1 MMASSASARIDG
13 RLWPPERDSPSPSR
27 RICGSPS
34 PSASWCRVSCLTRL
48 ARTRDRSPSG
58 RSPSFSYSMAAT
70 ARLSTAS
77 PRNSRRS
84 WCSAEKLRW
93 VRACSSRPG
102 RAKRC
107 CSFGCRC
114 ARTGASPFTRAA
126 GSFAGV
132 GVLEQEERRT
142 EHVDFLVVGKGH
154 HVAVAF
160 LGDHQVLRGDGLEV
174 VDIRGTAEGSPD
186 LGGRAVVLGAV
197 HGL

>member
-13 RLWPPERDSPSPSR
+13 RLCPPDRDSPSPSR
-27 RICGSPS
+27 RSWGRPS
-34 PSASWCRVSCLTRL
+34 ASASWCSVSCFTRF

-58 RSPSFSYSMAAT
+58 RSPNFSYSIAAT

-84 WCSAEKLRW
+84 LCSDEKLRW

-107 CSFGCRC
+107 CSRGCSC

-126 GSFAGV
+126 GSLGGV
-132 GVLEQEERRT
+132 GVLEQQERRP
-142 EHVDFLVVGKGH
+142 EHVDLLVVGKGDD
-154 HVAVAF
+154 VAITF
-160 LGDHQVLRGDGLEV
+160 LGDRNVLGTDGLHV
-174 VDIRGTAEGSPD
+174 VDVGGLLERG
-186 LGGRAVVLGAV
+186 
-197 HGL
+197 